1 MGFPCHYVFCLK
13 HLLLRPCSYVTLSLK
28 TCYSVLKTCY
38 SCLCSYVT
46 LSLITCYY
54 VFKDLLLR
62 YKKNLG
68 ILEKG
73 FLSDEVLR
81 VQDSN
86 MRPPGYEPGELPT
99 APTRDINQR

>member
-1 MGFPCHYVFCLK
+1 MFHSERGRGGGFSFPLGETGWGFHVTMSFCLK
-13 HLLLRPCSYVTLSLK
+13 HLLLRP
-28 TCYSVLKTCY
+28 
-38 SCLCSYVT
+38 CSYVT

-54 VFKDLLLR
+54 VFKDLLLL

>member
-13 HLLLRPCSYVTLSLK
+13 HLLLRLYSYVTLSLK

-54 VFKDLLLR
+54 VFKDLLLL
-62 YKKNLG
+62 YKK
-68 ILEKG
+68 
-73 FLSDEVLR
+73 
-81 VQDSN
+81 
-86 MRPPGYEPGELPT
+86 T
-99 APTRDINQR
+99 

>member
-1 MGFPCHYVFCLK
+1 MSFCLK
-13 HLLLRPCSYVTLSLK
+13 HLLLRQCSYVTLSLK

-38 SCLCSYVT
+38 FCLCSYVT

-54 VFKDLLLR
+54 VFKDLLLL
-62 YKKNLG
+62 YKKNLET
-68 ILEKG
+68 LEKG